1 MPDASVQRKLHNW
14 QMLLL
19 DLTRANR
26 LLYFKAERG
35 SAVPI
40 TQPTSTELFQLLV
53 TQGKQLKFP
62 AADASA
68 LFEEEESSGPI
79 RGALPDSPASLQ
91 STAQPVS
98 PGEAEAATAPSSAAL
113 PHRDQTPPLLADQT
127 TPGSAASIMSS
138 PADQS
143 AGDTATPAEAGLNGI
158 TAKARNNMLASS
170 LSEAKLTRALYNLR
184 ARGRSAAEEQGVN
197 VLFVSCGLLHWIDPE
212 TKEEVQSP
220 LVLVPVQL
228 EKERGREAYALELLE
243 DDLLLNPTLT
253 YKLKTDFDLRLPDLP
268 EDIEETG
275 LAPYFD
281 QLRGLINNRS
291 GWALT
296 EEAILGVFSFQK
308 ITLYQDI
315 AEHEDLYAAHSVI
328 AALAGSG
335 PLPPPPQTL
344 LATELD
350 DRVPPSNS
358 FQVIDADS
366 SQQEAIEAAKAAL
379 LSPMLDVSISGAKG
393 VLFNVTGGSD
403 LTLFECNEAAD
414 VIAQS
419 VDPDANIIFGVVFNS
434 QMEKDVQITIIAT
447 GFVAQYGAGVPTE
460 AELRRLLRGVAEES
474 LDVPSFLRRGSQFP
488 SAKPTTPIE
497 ARIPR

>member
-79 RGALPDSPASLQ
+79 QGALPDSSASLQ

-98 PGEAEAATAPSSAAL
+98 PGEAKAATAPSSAAL
-113 PHRDQTPPLLADQT
+113 PHRDQTPPLLADQV
-127 TPGSAASIMSS
+127 TPGSAASVMSS

-143 AGDTATPAEAGLNGI
+143 AGYTAAPAEAGLNGI

-184 ARGRSAAEEQGVN
+184 ARTRSAAEEQGVN
-197 VLFVSCGLLHWIDPE
+197 VLFVACGLLHWIDPE

-268 EDIEETG
+268 
-275 LAPYFD
+275 
-281 QLRGLINNRS
+281 
-291 GWALT
+291 
-296 EEAILGVFSFQK
+296 
-308 ITLYQDI
+308 
-315 AEHEDLYAAHSVI
+315 
-328 AALAGSG
+328 
-335 PLPPPPQTL
+335 
-344 LATELD
+344 
-350 DRVPPSNS
+350 
-358 FQVIDADS
+358 
-366 SQQEAIEAAKAAL
+366 
-379 LSPMLDVSISGAKG
+379 
-393 VLFNVTGGSD
+393 
-403 LTLFECNEAAD
+403 
-414 VIAQS
+414 
-419 VDPDANIIFGVVFNS
+419 
-434 QMEKDVQITIIAT
+434 
-447 GFVAQYGAGVPTE
+447 
-460 AELRRLLRGVAEES
+460 
-474 LDVPSFLRRGSQFP
+474 
-488 SAKPTTPIE
+488 
-497 ARIPR
+497 ARHR